1 MTLQVIAGVDPGQ
14 TGAVALLA
22 DGQPAGFV
30 DMPTLTRKAGGEMVD
45 AGHLARSL
53 RELLSKHPGASRYAV
68 IERVAAMPQQGVSS
82 VFRFGQADGVARG
95 VIGALRLPLID
106 VPPLTWKRHLGLDNK
121 DKDAARQLA
130 IKLFPVIAVELARKK
145 DIGRAD
151 ALLVA
156 YWAYVTEQI
165 ARKAA

>member
-1 MTLQVIAGVDPGQ
+1 MTLQLIVGVDPGQ

-22 DGQPAGFV
+22 DGQPAGFA
-30 DMPTLTRKAGGEMVD
+30 DMPTVSRKAGGEMVD
-45 AGHLARSL
+45 GARLARSI
-53 RELLSKHPGASRYAV
+53 RELLAPHVGASRYAV
-68 IERVAAMPQQGVSS
+68 IERVSAMPQQGVSS

-106 VPPLTWKRHLGLDNK
+106 VPPLVWKRHLGLDSK

-130 IKLFPVIAVELARKK
+130 VKLFPTVAAELARKK

-156 YWAYVTEQI
+156 YWAYVTEQV